1 MWDDNEKEILNAA
14 LTRVQTEC
22 TRLLLENRRLK
33 AMVEDKYGE
42 VHVEGIPDDEPCFII
57 RAQDSFAVGFLKLY
71 YMFRSGTDDAEC
83 VRLKN
88 TIDKFIKWP
97 KRKVAG
103 R

>member
-1 MWDDNEKEILNAA
+1 MI
-14 LTRVQTEC
+14 
-22 TRLLLENRRLK
+22 
-33 AMVEDKYGE
+33 EDKYGPI
-42 VHVEGIPDDEPCFII
+42 HIDSAPDDEPCFLI

-71 YMFRSGTDDAEC
+71 FMFRSGTDDGEC
-83 VRLKN
+83 VRLKS